1 MAKRKSKLKKV
12 RLGVIGY
19 GGMGAGHALQI
30 SQMSDVELTAVCD
43 IDPERVQIGVD
54 EYGCEGFLDYKKLL
68 KADVCDAVTIGTPH
82 YEHTF
87 IGADALKAGYH
98 VLVEKPIS
106 VHKADCERLIKAHTN
121 KKLVFAAMFNNR
133 TRARYQKIRQLV
145 QSGELGELVR
155 VNWIV
160 TTWFRT
166 QAYYDSGGWRAT
178 WAGEGGGVLLNQ
190 CPHEL
195 DLLTWFCGMPSRVT
209 AFCGIGKRHHIEVE
223 DEVTAYLEYP
233 NGATGVFVTSTA
245 EAPGT
250 NRLEIVGQRA
260 KLVNEGDSLTLVR
273 NEIPADEFL
282 NTSKLGFARPP
293 VWNCTIPIKEKQ
305 GSTHRII
312 LENFRDAILHGE
324 KLIAPAEEGIHEV
337 ELGNAMLLSSLTG
350 KPVDMPMNA
359 RTFERKL
366 KALIKTSTFVKKVH
380 KTSNADFAASF
391 DNKK

>member
-1 MAKRKSKLKKV
+1 MDEV
-12 RLGVIGY
+12 RIGIIGV
-19 GGMGAGHALQI
+19 GGMGTSHARYLRDGEV
-30 SQMSDVELTAVCD
+30 SRCVLTAVCD
-43 IDPERVQIGVD
+43 IVPER
-54 EYGCEGFLDYKKLL
+54 LDPFSDLQTFTDSREL
-68 KADVCDAVTIGTPH
+68 IRSGEVDAVIIATPH
-82 YEHTF
+82 YDHTT
-87 IGADALKAGYH
+87 IGIDALDQGLH

-195 DLLTWFCGMPSRVT
+195 DLLCWFCGMPSRVT

-260 KLVNEGDSLTLVR
+260 KLVSEGDDLTLVR

-282 NTSKLGFARPP
+282 NTSTLGFAKPP
-293 VWNCTIPIKEKQ
+293 VWNCSIPVKEKQ
-305 GSTHRII
+305 GSTHRLI

-350 KPVDMPMNA
+350 KPVEMPMSG

-366 KALIKTSTFVKKVH
+366 KELIKTSTFVKKVH
-380 KTSNADFAASF
+380 KKGDEDFATSL
-391 DNKK
+391 NK